1 MAHLAAR
8 GTCAALTRFW
18 RAPRAAAPLVLT
30 ALLASLLPS
39 AASAQDLPTLSMAV
53 VAKSGVADSTSFI
66 SVDEDV
72 GTVQF
77 TVTLSAASTG
87 TVTVEYATED
97 IPDDDQVFTGI
108 SDALPATAGEDYTA
122 VSGTLTFAPGETSK
136 TVSVRIIDE
145 TLFERARELFR
156 AVLSNPSGAT
166 IAAGE
171 GQLLFGIVNGDPL
184 PPVSVMAAGLASTGS
199 PGAAA
204 STPEGKL
211 SVAEGDSGETDI
223 TFTFTQSH
231 VVSWRDT
238 EVGSFRIP
246 VGITGTATADTDFEF
261 TEVAA
266 SDLTIT
272 LRATRV
278 EYTLEIKGDTDVEGD
293 EVFYIALQRPDGIVT
308 NSGEENFLIEVTIVD
323 DDGVPSAPSAPRL
336 TASASGQLTVN
347 WAAPADDGGRP
358 VTDYDVR
365 YRVKPT
371 SGDPAW
377 TELADT
383 SDSTALMANLTGLT
397 NGAAYQVQVR
407 AQNENGNGAWS
418 AATEATPV
426 ASGPSPTAEY
436 NADTR
441 RLTVRNAQVTSAVAT
456 FAQANSG
463 HQLIFIGATDIY
475 ASQVMNVRATLTVG
489 GTRLA
494 YSGTCLRGD
503 CRFNTAGRWSAS
515 TTGAATLEVDLPSGF
530 MPPAQLSAV
539 YLAVDDVNDR
549 THSIA
554 TNVRLDT
561 VRSAPAMPSNLTLAL
576 RPKMATLRWS
586 DPGDS
591 SITGYQYRVGTS
603 GVWTELPGSG
613 ATTTSFDVFDGLTGG
628 SPQTIQLRAVNP
640 SGGSAPASVVSAAPA
655 APTGVTAAPL
665 NASARLRWSDPADPS
680 IIKYQFRV
688 GANGAWTDIA
698 GSSAASVTGD
708 ASGLTN
714 GSAQTL
720 FLRAV
725 NFVGPSAASSSVSVT
740 PTVNP
745 APTVANAIPD
755 QVALVGA
762 PFSYVFP
769 ANTFNDADGDSLTY
783 TASKSDDAALPSWLV
798 FTAGTR
804 SFAGTPQSTDTGR
817 LSLKVTASDGTNS
830 VSDTFDIVVSAPLLD
845 GLALALRDGTAVA
858 LTPAFSGATK
868 TYTATVP
875 DGTALA
881 ELTPTASSTPSGIT
895 VAVDGVLVASGTA
908 RAVTL
913 FGASTEVRVV
923 ARKPAPNPQADEYL
937 VTITQ
942 TNPPG
947 GEPEPLETQLSALQ
961 LKSGDRVFTQ
971 SSVTGTDPTVIAYRV
986 PVDVDSVRVT
996 PTVATAGATVTVN
1009 GKAVASGAPSALIPL
1024 NVGVNAIVIVVTS
1037 PDGMD
1042 SRTYRANVQRAAM
1055 LGLSALTLATG
1066 TLDGTTFTPV
1076 STGILNPSFSP
1087 ETLEYQ
1093 VVVDRALDSLRVTPT
1108 VAAAGATVTV
1118 NGTAVTSG
1126 SASGV
1131 INLATGR
1138 TRVSIEV
1145 TAAGGA
1151 TATYSIEV
1159 YRPSD
1164 AAVVNEI
1171 KLRAVAPGEPPL
1183 KIDLDPRNFDGLIY
1197 TYRAQNAIPPG
1208 RTLEV
1213 KASARYANAGSYPV
1227 INGRAAT
1234 QGQWT
1239 PVPLDF
1245 GENTVS
1251 VSAVR
1256 FGNFFSVG
1264 QYDVTVVKTHP
1275 AALSGLTLSAGTLR
1289 PAFDPAITE
1298 YQVTLPR
1305 GVSAFTV
1312 TPQSDDSALRA
1323 GVGETPTVAAAPVGA
1338 PGAPVS
1344 LTVGETR
1351 RVYVYVRDEDQ
1362 TGARRFITPRTYQLR
1377 VTRSETQGASDA
1389 SLSALAL
1396 DEVARAADN
1405 SLTSLNDLTL
1415 TPAFATETTNYAL
1428 SVPPDF
1434 TLLRVRPT
1442 TTDDGATVRMSV
1454 NGSTLDLRSPTALSA
1469 GANEIVVRVTA
1480 ADGATDR
1487 SYRIV
1492 ATRRSSATLDAL
1504 NLRWAS
1510 PGANEGPLDLSL
1522 SDFTA
1527 FNPTP
1532 AFAAGTA
1539 SYTAS
1544 VPHAATLLRLN
1555 PSPTDPAASV
1565 TVNGEALN
1573 IYGTSYLSLVPGGNR
1588 IALSVLGADGV
1599 SRMDYSLLVARAQP
1613 PSGRLSLSFANQPRI
1628 LIQAGA
1634 VMESVT
1640 LPAATGGKAPYK
1652 YALVPRAPIWLSLDE
1667 DTHVLSVKSGQNV
1680 PAGTGSDRVSVQ
1692 VTDADDATAT
1702 ASFNL
1707 VRAAL
1712 AFGVVPPLDRV
1723 FTVNQEITNLVLP
1736 AATGGTGAVTYTLT
1750 PELPAGL
1757 AFTAATRTLS
1767 GTPTATAATTVYT
1780 YLATDSNTPTA
1791 STAQLKFSLTV
1802 EANRMPSFGAASVR
1816 DQVLV
1821 KDELAP
1827 SLRLPAASS
1836 GNAPFTYAL
1845 SPALPAGLAFNAAT
1859 RTLGGTPTAAAAAAD
1874 YTLTVTDADGQ
1885 TATLTFMLEVLEEAD
1900 SAPLLPVDSVL
1911 PDVVWTKDAQIETIT
1926 LPAATGGDGA
1936 LTYALTPNL
1945 PAGLTFNAAMRTIS
1959 GTPTAVA
1966 PRRTY
1971 TYQVSDADSNTA
1983 DSDGDRRRFALSVSG
1998 GPLVYPATPSK
2009 LQVGTAMRGLLP
2021 VLTGLSG
2028 TPTYTL
2034 TGALPAG
2041 LSLDAATGIIGGTPS
2056 AVKASVST
2064 VTVTVAAGGQSAS
2077 EQLTF
2082 PAVTAKP
2089 TAVSGVTVTPMSDT
2103 ELFVEWTAATVAPD
2117 GYWVR
2122 WRENQPGQR
2131 FVSRVETTKT
2141 SYTIEGLRSGT
2152 AYLVRVDT
2160 LKIDRRRAAGTAQT
2174 ATGTTN
2180 KASEGSAPYLQY
2192 SNLPDKLVVGEP
2204 ISPLAPEVANFADGA
2219 VITYSFSVEPG
2230 NNLPSGLSLDAETGV
2245 ISGTPDTADSEKN
2258 QVMFTAT
2265 AGEQTAS
2272 FGIFFP
2278 AVERGFKYP
2287 VPGPLFVDVGI
2298 TPLEPTVS
2306 GFTGELT
2313 FRAITNPLSGILL
2326 NTETGVIFGAPNAV
2340 TSGPVE
2346 MTVEV
2351 LGTSQ
2356 RAAHTLRF
2364 PRVQPTPNL
2373 RYAGLPAPLQVGA
2386 PVSLAPTVASSFG
2399 TVTSYA
2405 LTGAL
2410 PAGLS
2415 FNTSTGVIS
2424 GAPTTP
2430 AQSANEQGVS
2440 VTVTATA
2447 GSGDS
2452 EKTATASVEFQPV
2465 RYAPPTIAAIADI
2478 ASLVVGAS
2486 QRAPVTLS
2494 GVPAGA
2500 SVAIG
2505 AVLDPAGRAV
2515 GTVGTD
2521 SITLYGLRAGTLTV
2535 TVTATVGEG
2544 VAASPEGRTTFSLTV
2559 TDAAL
2564 TAEAGNPPSSTAVG
2578 TAVTLAGSASGGVP
2592 GVMNRMASYGYAWT
2606 VVSEPTSSSVSITN
2620 ADKASA
2626 SFTPTHDGTYQLRL
2640 TVTDSATPTAN
2651 TATDTVD
2658 VVVPTSPSANSAPTV
2673 ANAIPD
2679 QAATVDTAFSYVF
2692 PTNTFSDADNDSLTY
2707 TAMQTDG
2714 TTDSALPSWLAFTAA
2729 ERKLAGTPTS
2739 TDTGTLSVK
2748 VTASDGTASVSDTFD
2763 IVVSATEAEGNKLT
2777 TPTVTLIVGDT
2788 WLRAIWPANIGT
2800 VASSELQWK
2809 AASAM
2814 GWSGMGVTT
2823 VTSAKRTGTNIIGL
2837 TTGTEY
2843 EVRVR
2848 DKAVANSPDFADSDW
2863 SSPVSATPKG
2873 IPAPT
2878 GLVVEDEE
2886 DTALTLRWT
2895 PPADTRFTGYE
2906 INQDD
2911 SGWEQLDASMDS
2923 TDVRIT
2929 GLTNE
2934 QSYSFQ
2940 LRAVRAVDRR
2950 NLQDEVVEILGAAK
2964 ILGAAT
2970 PAVSG
2975 MPGTRPR
2982 APEMLTAEAGNGQV
2996 KLTWEAPSFGGTP
3009 TGYEISSDGG
3019 KTWKETKS
3027 TALSYTVM
3035 DLTNG
3040 QAYVFLVRAVNAIGT
3055 GPPSGSASAT
3065 PRAVPA
3071 APTALA
3077 AAAGNAEVKLTW
3089 TAHPEGV
3096 TLLRFEYTTDS
3107 GTTWTAIEGNPV
3119 SKVSHVVTGLTNDQE
3134 YTFRLRV
3141 VNSVGNS
3148 AASTAVKATP
3158 TATGDVRFP
3167 APVTGLTV
3175 TATAQRELT
3184 ASWMVASHAPGGYEL
3199 RWRKVSDFRGADSDK
3214 KALAATATSHKITGL
3229 DPGTDYIVAI
3239 VTLDSSSAEVSDT
3252 VVDTRVATLNA
3263 PTLTYPALPT
3273 VLRAGVAFETLTP
3286 TPAGFESGSTYTYAV
3301 TTGDLPP
3308 GLELDGT
3315 TGAISGK
3322 PNTPKGTRTPVTVT
3336 VTGTTGTGMSQQT
3349 ETATATLD
3357 FPRIFRFKLPAPTVT
3372 LARGDAQLTAN
3383 WEAVADADAY
3393 ALQWKAS
3400 TTSDWSGTGVTTVDP
3415 ATPGTVITGL
3425 TNGDT
3430 YDVRVRSKAAS
3441 ASTTHIDG
3449 DWSSAVQGTPIAD
3462 SRPTISGFALVKS
3475 NNDFTPYA
3483 GGPYDEDDR
3492 IFVSVNFSKN
3502 VTFPAEFPPTLTL
3515 IIGDQERQVK
3525 FLATNGERMI
3535 FRYTVAA
3542 ADSGPVK
3549 IKANSLDENGGTIFR
3564 EGGNAD
3570 TAADQALLTF
3580 AEVDTGQRVGP
3591 ITGVLNLKAEAT
3603 AGESLMVSWTAALD
3617 APGGYLVR
3625 WREWKQGSSLNAGET
3640 VSAASYTI
3648 TGLTNGQEYLVR
3660 VDKLDAD
3667 GNAIDDAF
3675 ATTRG
3680 TPAASPTGV
3689 TNLSVEATARGE
3701 LTVSWTAASV
3711 APNGY
3716 RLRWRKTDDDNLNTG
3731 EKLAAGTTSHKITGL
3746 DDETAYRVRIDTLNA
3761 DDSLASGT
3769 AVSKDGTTLSGV
3781 ATPPRDLTLAAG
3793 AAAGSIDVSWT
3804 AALVGSNG
3812 YLVRWRAG
3820 GATELNAGEVVAS
3833 GAATA
3838 YTITGL
3844 TAGTGYIVRVDTRD
3858 ANGNLVAGASASG
3871 SFAVSAADTAPKF
3884 ADGATIADQS
3894 WTVGTEITA
3903 FTLPAATGGNGAI
3916 SYALTPALPA
3926 GVSLNSSTR
3935 EVSGTPTAAAAAATY
3950 TWRASDSDTNT
3961 ANSDTAALTFSVT
3974 VNKAKLAK
3982 PTGLGLKTDS
3992 KTKTGFTI
4000 TWSTVSNAAGY
4011 TAQAVAGSTTVNGV
4025 VSGTNTEAVFTGL
4038 TVNTAYKVTVT
4049 ATGDANYANSDASD
4063 EFDASTAAN
4072 RAPTVAN
4079 AIPDQAATVNAAF
4092 SHVFPTNTFNDADSD
4107 SLTYTAMQTDGTTDS
4122 ALPSWLV
4129 FTAAERKLAGTP
4141 KTADIGTLKVKV
4153 TASDGTA
4160 SVSDTFDIV
4169 VSAAPVSDTAPAFAQ
4184 GATIADQSW
4193 TVGTEITAFTL
4204 PAATGGNGAISY
4216 ALTPALP
4223 AGVSLNSSTREVSG
4237 TPTAAAA
4244 AATYTWRAS
4253 DSDTNTANSDTA
4265 ALTFS
4270 VTVNKAKLAK
4280 PTGLGLKTDSKTKTG
4295 FTITWSTVS
4304 NAAGYTAQ
4312 AVAGSTTVNG
4322 VVSGTNTE
4330 AVFTGL
4336 TVNTA
4341 YKVTVTATGDANYAN
4356 SDASDEFDASTAA
4369 NRAPTVANAIPDQA
4383 ATVNAAFS
4391 HVFPTN
4397 TFNDADSDSL
4407 TYTAMQTDGT
4417 TDSALPSWLV
4427 FTAAERKLAG
4437 TPKTADIGTL
4447 KVKVTASDGTASV
4460 SDTFDIVVSA
4470 APVSDTAPAFAQGA
4484 TIADQSWTV
4493 GTEITAFTL
4502 PAATG
4507 GNGAISYALTPALPA
4522 GVSLNSS
4529 TREVSGTPTAAAA
4542 AATYTWRASDS
4553 DTNTANS
4560 DTAALTFSV
4569 TVNKAKLAKPTGLGL
4584 KTDSKTKTGFTI
4596 TWSTVS
4602 NAAGYTAQAVAGSTT
4617 VNGVVSGT
4625 NTEAVFTGLTVNT
4638 AYKVTV
4644 TATGDANYANSDASD
4659 EFDASTAAN
4668 RAPTVANAIP
4678 DQAATVNAAFSHVFP
4693 TNTFNDADS
4702 DSLTYTAM
4710 QTDGTTDSALP
4721 SWLVFTAAERKLAGT
4736 PKTADIGTL
4745 KVKVTAS
4752 DGTASVSDT
4761 FDIVVS
4767 AAPVSDTA
4775 PAFAQGATIADQ
4787 SWTVGTEITAF
4798 TLPAATG
4805 GNGAISYAL
4814 TPALPA
4820 GVSLNSSTREV
4831 SGTPTAAAA
4840 QATYTW
4846 RASDS
4851 DTNTANSD
4859 TAALTFSVTVGEGT
4873 PAEAPTGVTDLSVEA
4888 TAKGELTVSWT
4899 AASVAPNGY
4908 RLRWRKT
4915 DGTFNTGEKLAAG
4928 TTSHKITGLDDETTY
4943 RVRIDT
4949 LNADDSLAS
4958 GTAVSK
4964 DGTTLSGVA
4973 TPPRDLTLAAG
4984 TAAGSIDVSWTAALV
4999 GSNGYLVRWR
5009 AGGATE
5015 LNAGEVVAS
5024 GAATA
5029 YTITGLTAGT
5039 GYIVRVDTRDANGN
5053 VVAGAFASATL
5064 ALAANQAPAITD
5076 ITNKTATFG
5085 ANLLVDV
5092 SATDADTGDTLQYKA
5107 SSSDTTIATASPT
5120 SLADLES
5127 DSQVTVTPVGA
5138 GTATITV
5145 TVSDGTDEA
5154 TDTFAVAVSRAALGK
5169 PDVTVNEADG
5179 RLWATWWDVP
5189 NAAGYELEYK
5199 ESDETTWKGND
5210 DDSSPANILSLTN
5223 GQEYDVRVRAKA
5235 ASASTTHLDSEWSDV
5250 KKGTPAAPDTA
5261 PGFGSETVAA
5271 QSWTV
5276 GTEITA
5282 FTLPAATGG
5291 NGAIS
5296 YVLTPALPAGVS
5308 LNTSTRE
5315 VSGTPTAAAAEA
5327 TYTWRASDGDSNTA
5341 DSDTAA
5347 LTFSV
5352 TVGAATPTKVTN
5364 LQVTALDESLMVSW
5378 TAASVAPNGYSV
5390 RWRERAPGKALSPVN
5405 DVAGTSFTID
5415 DLTNGQEYVVRVETR
5430 NAADDGVQAGTAVTG
5445 TGTPAVSDTAPKFA
5459 DGATIADQT
5468 FTVDAQ
5474 ITAFTL
5480 PAATG
5485 GNGAISHA
5493 LTPALPAGVSL
5504 NTSTRE
5510 VSGTPT
5516 AAAAAATYTWRASDS
5531 DTNTANSDTAALTFS
5546 VTVNKAKLAKPTGL
5560 GLKTDSKTKTGFT
5573 VTWTAVSNAAG
5584 YTAQAVAGSTTV
5596 NGVVSGTNTEAVFTG
5611 LTVNTAYKV
5620 TVTATGDANYA
5631 NSDASDEFDASTAA
5645 NRAPTV
5651 ANAIPNQAATVNAAF
5666 SYVFPTNTFNDADS
5680 DSLTYTA
5687 MQTDG
5692 TTDSALPSWLV
5703 FTAAERKLAGTP
5715 KTADIGTLKVKVTA
5729 SDGTASVSDTFDIVV
5744 SAADTAPA
5752 FAQGASI
5759 PDRTLTVGAQIT
5771 AFTLPAATGGNGAIS
5786 YELSPALPAGVSL
5799 NSSTREVS
5807 GTPTAA
5813 AAQATYTWRA
5823 SDSDTNTADSD
5834 TAALTF
5840 SVTVGATPTRVTNL
5854 RVTPLDGALMVSWT
5868 AATVAPNGYSVL
5880 WRERGSGHDLSL
5892 ADDVTG
5898 ASFTIDGLT
5907 NGQEYVVRVVTRN
5920 GADSGGR
5927 DGPAVVG
5934 SGTPSVRDTAP
5945 AFAQG
5950 ASIPAQSWTVGTEIT
5965 AFILPAATGGNGAV
5979 SYELTPAL
5987 PAGVSLNRGTR
5998 EVSGTPTAAAA
6009 ATYTWRA
6016 SDSDS
6021 NTANSDSAALTFRV
6035 TADRPTPTGATN
6047 LRVTAGNG
6055 ALGVSWTAASRAPNG
6070 YSVRWRERRPDSRLT
6085 AINRVAG
6092 ASFTI
6097 PNLTNGVAYI
6107 VRVDTRNEADSGI
6120 QADTL
6125 LSGTGTPDASGNL
6138 APTVAAIGDR
6148 SLTFGTDLDVD
6159 VDASDVDGD
6168 DLTYKASSSD
6178 TAVATVSPTAPVGHG
6193 GGSRVRVTPVG
6204 AGTAT
6209 VTVTVSDGANEASAS
6224 FEVSV
6229 LRRELDAPS
6238 VRLEPIYE
6246 RMRAIWAAVEGASSY
6261 DVEVRESGSDDYWTT
6276 GTFTDPGVEILLL
6289 SNGVEYEVRVRAKAA
6304 AGSRTHV
6311 DGDWSEIARAAP
6323 LAGPTRAADLEVA
6336 PGNGSL
6342 AVSWRAAVYAPRG
6355 YSVRWRKA
6363 GAGGS
6368 LSPVKRVDGTS
6379 FTIPN
6384 LANGATYVV
6393 RLDTLGA
6400 RGLDLQPDTDLTA
6413 QGKPS
6418 AVAARAAAEAPLATL
6433 SVGDAEGGEGDV
6445 LEFGVALSEA
6455 SAREVRVRWRTEPGT
6470 ARAGEDYESGG
6481 GELVFA
6487 PGETARAVRVRTLD
6501 DAHDDPGET
6510 FRVVLS
6516 GARGAALGPG
6526 REAIGTIRN
6535 ADPMPAGWLARFG
6548 RAAAEQAL
6556 DGIARR
6562 IAEPRTAGRQGTLG
6576 GAPIGGAAPDGESG
6590 GLPGGPSAL
6599 GGGLGGL
6606 NGGLNGGMVGG
6617 QGAGFGSGAGVG
6629 MGGYGY
6635 GNGTGGMAGG
6645 YGNGMG
6651 GMGGNYGMGG
6661 GMGGAPPHVHGGR
6674 GMAFGDLLAASSF
6687 ALVGKADRAGR
6698 SAALWGRGARSS
6710 FHGMDGAASVDGTL
6724 STATLGA
6731 DYGGGRWLAGLALSR
6746 TVGEGGYRLPGA
6758 GSGRIRATLGTAI
6771 PYASLNASDRLSL
6784 WAAAG
6789 GGSGALTLTPDGA
6802 APTETGIDWRMAALG
6817 LRGDLLSGASGPA
6830 LAFVSDALWSRT
6842 ASERAEAS
6850 GAATSLAASSSAT
6863 SRLRLGLEGSWA
6875 LPLGLT
6881 PKLEA
6886 GVRRDAGD
6894 AGSGFGL
6901 EIGGGLAWSAPG
6913 LGLNLD
6919 LSGRTLIASGAGGD
6933 SGFSAALGYD
6943 PSPASLLGLSLTLRQ
6958 DLGGSSSGG
6967 LAALFAPDLPTSSF
6981 GGGQARWTT
6990 EAAYGLPA
6998 FGGRFTLIPVLGYG
7012 AFGAGHDYSLGWR
7025 LEPSPDAE
7033 GAPNLSLG
7041 LRATRREPEGAP
7053 PDHGVEVEV
7062 RARW

>member
-1 MAHLAAR
+1 M
-8 GTCAALTRFW
+8 G
-18 RAPRAAAPLVLT
+18 
-30 ALLASLLPS
+30 
-39 AASAQDLPTLSMAV
+39 
-53 VAKSGVADSTSFI
+53 
-66 SVDEDV
+66 
-72 GTVQF
+72 
-77 TVTLSAASTG
+77 
-87 TVTVEYATED
+87 
-97 IPDDDQVFTGI
+97 
-108 SDALPATAGEDYTA
+108 
-122 VSGTLTFAPGETSK
+122 
-136 TVSVRIIDE
+136 
-145 TLFERARELFR
+145 
-156 AVLSNPSGAT
+156 GA
-166 IAAGE
+166 
-171 GQLLFGIVNGDPL
+171 
-184 PPVSVMAAGLASTGS
+184 
-199 PGAAA
+199 
-204 STPEGKL
+204 
-211 SVAEGDSGETDI
+211 
-223 TFTFTQSH
+223 
-231 VVSWRDT
+231 
-238 EVGSFRIP
+238 
-246 VGITGTATADTDFEF
+246 
-261 TEVAA
+261 
-266 SDLTIT
+266 
-272 LRATRV
+272 
-278 EYTLEIKGDTDVEGD
+278 
-293 EVFYIALQRPDGIVT
+293 
-308 NSGEENFLIEVTIVD
+308 
-323 DDGVPSAPSAPRL
+323 
-336 TASASGQLTVN
+336 
-347 WAAPADDGGRP
+347 GGRRRP
-358 VTDYDVR
+358 AVTDYDVR

-489 GTRLA
+489 GTRFA
-494 YSGTCLRGD
+494 YSGTCLRVD
-503 CRFNTAGRWSAS
+503 CRFSTAEKWSAS
-515 TTGAATLEVDLPSGF
+515 TTGAATLEVDLPGGF
-530 MPPAQLSAV
+530 MPPAQLSAL
-539 YLAVDDVNDR
+539 YLAVGDVNDR

-561 VRSAPAMPSNLTLAL
+561 VRPVPAMPSNLTLAL

-591 SITGYQYRVGTS
+591 TITGYQYRVGTS

-640 SGGSAPASVVSAAPA
+640 SGGSAPASVTSAVPG
-655 APTGVTAAPL
+655 APTGFTAAPL

-688 GANGAWTDIA
+688 GASGAWTDIA

-714 GSAQTL
+714 DSAQTL

-725 NFVGPSAASSSVSVT
+725 NFAGPSAASSSVSVT

-769 ANTFNDADGDSLTY
+769 ANTFNDAYDESLTY
-783 TASKSDDAALPSWLV
+783 TASESDGTALPGWLT

-804 SFAGTPQSTDTGR
+804 AFSGTPQSTDTGT
-817 LSLKVTASDGTNS
+817 LSVKVTASDGANS

-971 SSVTGTDPTVIAYRV
+971 SSVTGTDPTVIAYQV
-986 PVDVDSVRVT
+986 PGDVDSVRVT

-1042 SRTYRANVQRAAM
+1042 SRTYRVDVQRAAM
-1055 LGLSALTLATG
+1055 PGLSALTLTTG

-1492 ATRRSSATLDAL
+1492 ATRRSAATLDAL

-1640 LPAATGGKAPYK
+1640 LPAATGGTAPYK

-1723 FTVNQEITNLVLP
+1723 FTVNREITNLVLP
-1736 AATGGTGAVTYTLT
+1736 AATGGAGAVTYTLT

-1791 STAQLKFSLTV
+1791 NTAQLKFSLTV

-1836 GNAPFTYAL
+1836 GNAPLTYAL

-2056 AVKASVST
+2056 AVKASAST

-2122 WRENQPGQR
+2122 WRENQPGKR

-2141 SYTIEGLRSGT
+2141 SYTIEGLSSGT

-2192 SNLPDKLVVGEP
+2192 SNLPEKLVVGEP

-2230 NNLPSGLSLDAETGV
+2230 NNLPSGLSLDADTGV
-2245 ISGTPDTADSEKN
+2245 ISGTPDTPTSSAN

-2272 FGIFFP
+2272 KGILFP
-2278 AVERGFKYP
+2278 AVERGLKYP

-2340 TSGPVE
+2340 TSDPVE
-2346 MTVEV
+2346 MIVEV

-2356 RAAHTLRF
+2356 RAVHTLRF

-2440 VTVTATA
+2440 VTVTATT

-2452 EKTATASVEFQPV
+2452 EKTATATVEFQPV

-2626 SFTPTHDGTYQLRL
+2626 SFTPTHNGTYQLRL

-2809 AASAM
+2809 AASVTSWTAAT
-2814 GWSGMGVTT
+2814 GVTT
-2823 VTSAKRTGTNIIGL
+2823 LTGTSVKRTGTNIIGL

-2848 DKAVANSPDFADSDW
+2848 DKAVANSPDFVDSDW
-2863 SSPVSATPKG
+2863 SSPASATPKG

-2895 PPADTRFTGYE
+2895 PPADNRFTGYE

-2934 QSYSFQ
+2934 QSYSFR

-3009 TGYEISSDGG
+3009 TGYEVSSDGG

-3027 TALSYTVM
+3027 TALSYTVKE
-3035 DLTNG
+3035 LTNG

-3071 APTALA
+3071 APTGLA

-3119 SKVSHVVTGLTNDQE
+3119 TKVSHVVTGLTNGQA
-3134 YTFRLRV
+3134 YSFQLRA

-3148 AASTAVKATP
+3148 AAATEVSATP
-3158 TATGDVRFP
+3158 AASEGKFP

-3252 VVDTRVATLNA
+3252 VVDTRVATLDA

-3322 PNTPKGTRTPVTVT
+3322 PNTPKDTRTPVTVT

-3515 IIGDQERQVK
+3515 IIGDQERQVN

-3689 TNLSVEATARGE
+3689 TDLSLEATARGE

-3761 DDSLASGT
+3761 DDSLASDT

-3781 ATPPRDLTLAAG
+3781 ATAPRDLTLAAG

-3871 SFAVSAADTAPKF
+3871 SFAVPATHPTVSSIALAAGRFSLNPYAGGHYDTGETIWLAVTFSKDISFRDESLTATDPGLSLMIGDQAREASFDFVSGLDQLRFRYVVVKGDEGQIRVGANALRDNGNTIYLRGGNSGNAADHADLSHAQMDLGHRVGGPTHARNLKAASAGDGRLRVTWTEATYAPSGYRLFYTDLGTNVQKRWNDAQSGTVITGLKNGQGYRIRVDTLNDDGTKLDKTAVYTTGTPGIPTKVTDLTVESGDGQLTVTWTAATSAPRGYRLFYRENRPGSPQPRWTPPESGAVITGLKNDQEYVIRVDTLNYDGKAANSTAVYATGTPREVDVAPSFGSETIDDQAWTAGTAVSLTLPAATDGNGAISYALTPALPNGVTVDTSTRVVSGAPTEVASAATYTWRASDGDSNTADSDTVALTFSVTVGKGTLAAPANLAVKANSKTKAGFTVLWNAVANAAGYTATATPSGGTAVTGTVTGTEAAFTGLAVSTEYEVSVVAKGNANYNDSQATTLSVTTAANSAPTVANAIPNQAATAGTAFSYIFPTNTFSDVDSDSLTYTAMQTDGTTDSALPSWLVFTAADRKLAGTPKTADIGTLKVKVTASDGTASVSDTFDIVVSAADTAPKF

-3916 SYALTPALPA
+3916 SHALTPALPA

-3935 EVSGTPTAAAAAATY
+3935 ELSGTPTAAAAAATY

-4000 TWSTVSNAAGY
+4000 TWSAVSNAAGY

-4092 SHVFPTNTFNDADSD
+4092 SYVFPTNTFNDADSD

-4184 GATIADQSW
+4184 GATI
-4193 TVGTEITAFTL
+4193 
-4204 PAATGGNGAISY
+4204 P
-4216 ALTPALP
+4216 
-4223 AGVSLNSSTREVSG
+4223 
-4237 TPTAAAA
+4237 
-4244 AATYTWRAS
+4244 
-4253 DSDTNTANSDTA
+4253 
-4265 ALTFS
+4265 
-4270 VTVNKAKLAK
+4270 
-4280 PTGLGLKTDSKTKTG
+4280 
-4295 FTITWSTVS
+4295 
-4304 NAAGYTAQ
+4304 
-4312 AVAGSTTVNG
+4312 
-4322 VVSGTNTE
+4322 
-4330 AVFTGL
+4330 
-4336 TVNTA
+4336 
-4341 YKVTVTATGDANYAN
+4341 
-4356 SDASDEFDASTAA
+4356 
-4369 NRAPTVANAIPDQA
+4369 
-4383 ATVNAAFS
+4383 
-4391 HVFPTN
+4391 
-4397 TFNDADSDSL
+4397 
-4407 TYTAMQTDGT
+4407 
-4417 TDSALPSWLV
+4417 
-4427 FTAAERKLAG
+4427 
-4437 TPKTADIGTL
+4437 
-4447 KVKVTASDGTASV
+4447 
-4460 SDTFDIVVSA
+4460 
-4470 APVSDTAPAFAQGA
+4470 
-4484 TIADQSWTV
+4484 
-4493 GTEITAFTL
+4493 
-4502 PAATG
+4502 
-4507 GNGAISYALTPALPA
+4507 
-4522 GVSLNSS
+4522 
-4529 TREVSGTPTAAAA
+4529 
-4542 AATYTWRASDS
+4542 
-4553 DTNTANS
+4553 
-4560 DTAALTFSV
+4560 
-4569 TVNKAKLAKPTGLGL
+4569 
-4584 KTDSKTKTGFTI
+4584 
-4596 TWSTVS
+4596 
-4602 NAAGYTAQAVAGSTT
+4602 
-4617 VNGVVSGT
+4617 
-4625 NTEAVFTGLTVNT
+4625 
-4638 AYKVTV
+4638 
-4644 TATGDANYANSDASD
+4644 
-4659 EFDASTAAN
+4659 
-4668 RAPTVANAIP
+4668 
-4678 DQAATVNAAFSHVFP
+4678 
-4693 TNTFNDADS
+4693 
-4702 DSLTYTAM
+4702 
-4710 QTDGTTDSALP
+4710 
-4721 SWLVFTAAERKLAGT
+4721 
-4736 PKTADIGTL
+4736 
-4745 KVKVTAS
+4745 
-4752 DGTASVSDT
+4752 
-4761 FDIVVS
+4761 
-4767 AAPVSDTA
+4767 
-4775 PAFAQGATIADQ
+4775 DQ

-4984 TAAGSIDVSWTAALV
+4984 AAAGSIDVSWTAALV

-5271 QSWTV
+5271 QTWTV

-5296 YVLTPALPAGVS
+5296 YALTPALPAGVS

-5405 DVAGTSFTID
+5405 DVAGASFTID

-5459 DGATIADQT
+5459 DGATIAAQT

-5485 GNGAISHA
+5485 GNGAISYA

-5504 NTSTRE
+5504 NSSTRE

-5573 VTWTAVSNAAG
+5573 ITWSAVSNAAG

-5651 ANAIPNQAATVNAAF
+5651 ANAIPDQAATVNAAF
-5666 SYVFPTNTFNDADS
+5666 SHVFPTNTFNDADS

-5715 KTADIGTLKVKVTA
+5715 KTANIGTLKVKVTA

-5752 FAQGASI
+5752 FAQGATSI
-5759 PDRTLTVGAQIT
+5759 PDRTFTVGAQIT

-5786 YELSPALPAGVSL
+5786 YELTPALPAGVSL

-5807 GTPTAA
+5807 GTPTAEA
-5813 AAQATYTWRA
+5813 AAATYTWWA

-5880 WRERGSGHDLSL
+5880 WRERGSGHDLLL

-6967 LAALFAPDLPTSSF
+6967 LAALFAPDLPTSGF

>member
-1 MAHLAAR
+1 MYEPSNSSGTSRLAALSAVRGACGAHSHPPPPPPRQLRTPGSGRTDACGAQERAGHSATSGRTATVGSMAHLAAR
-8 GTCAALTRFW
+8 GTRAALTRLW

-53 VAKSGVADSTSFI
+53 VAKSGVADSTGFI

-72 GTVQF
+72 GTVEF

-97 IPDDDQVFTGI
+97 IPAGDQVLTDI
-108 SDALPATAGEDYTA
+108 SGASPATAGEDYTA

-145 TLFERARELFR
+145 TLFEQAQELFR

-223 TFTFTQSH
+223 TFTFTQSD
-231 VVSWRDT
+231 VVGWRDSQ
-238 EVGSFRIP
+238 VGSFRIP

-266 SDLTIT
+266 SDLTIMP
-272 LRATRV
+272 RATRV

-293 EVFYIALQRPDGIVT
+293 EVFYVALQRPDGIVT
-308 NSGEENFLIEVTIVD
+308 NSGEENFLIEITIVD

-347 WAAPADDGGRP
+347 WAAPADDGGRL

-539 YLAVDDVNDR
+539 YLAVGDVNDR

-576 RPKMATLRWS
+576 RPRMATLRWS

-640 SGGSAPASVVSAAPA
+640 SGGSAPASVTSAAPA

-783 TASKSDDAALPSWLV
+783 TASKSDNTALPSWLV
-798 FTAGTR
+798 FTGTTR

-858 LTPAFSGATK
+858 LTPAFSGAVK

-913 FGASTEVRVV
+913 FGSSTEVRVV

-971 SSVTGTDPTVIAYRV
+971 SSVTGTDPTVIAYQV

-1042 SRTYRANVQRAAM
+1042 SRTYRVDVQRAAM
-1055 LGLSALTLATG
+1055 PGLSALTLTTG

-1108 VAAAGATVTV
+1108 VATAGATVTV

-1164 AAVVNEI
+1164 SAAVVDGI

-1183 KIDLDPRNFDGLIY
+1183 KIHLDPGFHGSIY

-1213 KASARYANAGSYPV
+1213 RASARYPGDGSYPV

-1234 QGQWT
+1234 HLQWT
-1239 PVPLDF
+1239 PVPLDV

-1492 ATRRSSATLDAL
+1492 ATRRSAATLDAL

-1640 LPAATGGKAPYK
+1640 LPAATGGTAPYK

-1723 FTVNQEITNLVLP
+1723 FTVNREITNLVLP
-1736 AATGGTGAVTYTLT
+1736 AATGGAGAVTYTLT

-1791 STAQLKFSLTV
+1791 NTAQLKFSLTV

-1836 GNAPFTYAL
+1836 GNAPLTYAL

-2056 AVKASVST
+2056 AVKASAST

-2122 WRENQPGQR
+2122 WRENQPGKR

-2141 SYTIEGLRSGT
+2141 SYTIEGLSSGT

-2192 SNLPDKLVVGEP
+2192 SNLPEKLVVGEP

-2230 NNLPSGLSLDAETGV
+2230 NNLPSGLSLDADTGV
-2245 ISGTPDTADSEKN
+2245 ISGTPDTPTSSAN

-2272 FGIFFP
+2272 KGILFP
-2278 AVERGFKYP
+2278 AVERGLKYP

-2340 TSGPVE
+2340 TSDPVE
-2346 MTVEV
+2346 MIVEV

-2356 RAAHTLRF
+2356 RAVHTLRF

-2440 VTVTATA
+2440 VTVTATT

-2452 EKTATASVEFQPV
+2452 EKTATATVEFQPV

-2626 SFTPTHDGTYQLRL
+2626 SFTPTHNGTYQLRL

-2658 VVVPTSPSANSAPTV
+2658 VVVPTSPSANSAPAV

-2809 AASAM
+2809 ASTVM
-2814 GWSGMGVTT
+2814 GWSGTGVTT

-2837 TTGTEY
+2837 TTGTAY

-2848 DKAVANSPDFADSDW
+2848 DKAATDSPDFADSAW
-2863 SSPVSATPKG
+2863 SSPVRATPKG

-2906 INQDD
+2906 IKRDD
-2911 SGWEQLDASMDS
+2911 DDWKPLDASVDS

-2934 QSYSFQ
+2934 QSYSFR

-3019 KTWKETKS
+3019 KTW
-3027 TALSYTVM
+3027 TATGSDDLSHTVT

-3071 APTALA
+3071 APTGLA

-3096 TLLRFEYTTDS
+3096 TLLRFEYTSDS
-3107 GTTWTAIEGNPV
+3107 GTTWTAIEGNPT
-3119 SKVSHVVTGLTNDQE
+3119 SKASHVVTGLTNGQA
-3134 YTFRLRV
+3134 YSFQLRA

-3148 AASTAVKATP
+3148 AASTAVSATP
-3158 TATGDVRFP
+3158 AASEGKFP

-3184 ASWMVASHAPGGYEL
+3184 ATWMVASHAPGGYEL

-3252 VVDTRVATLNA
+3252 VVDTRVATLDA

-3322 PNTPKGTRTPVTVT
+3322 PNTPKDTRTPVTVT

-3515 IIGDQERQVK
+3515 IIGDQERQVN

-3761 DDSLASGT
+3761 DDSLASDT

-3781 ATPPRDLTLAAG
+3781 ATAPRDLTLAAG

-3871 SFAVSAADTAPKF
+3871 SFAVPATHPTVSSIALAAGRFSLNPYAGGHYDTGETIWLAVTFSKDISFRDESLTATDPGLSLMIGDQAREASFDFVSGLDQLRFRYVVVKGDEGQIRVGANALRDNGNTIYLRGGNSGNAADHADLSHAQMDLGHRVGGPTHARNLKAASAGDGRLRVTWTEATYAPSGYRLFYTDLGTNVQKRWNDAQSGTVITGLKNGQGYRIRVDTLNDDGTKLDKTAVYTTGTPGIPTKVTDLTVESGDGQLTVTWTAATSAPRGYRLFYRENRPGSPQPRWTPPESGAVITGLKNDQEYVIRVDTLNYDGKAANGTAVYATGTPREVDVAPGFGSETIDDQAWTAGTAVSLTLPAATDGNGAISYALTPALPNGVTVDTSTRVVSGAPTEVASAATYTWRASDGDSNTADSDTVALTFSVTVGKGTLAAPANLAVKANSKTKAGFTVLWNAVANAAGYTATATPSGGTAVTGTVTGTEAAFTGLAVSTEYEVSVVAKGNANYNDSQAATLSVTTAANSAPTVANAIPNQAATAGTAFSYIFPTNTFNDVDSDSLTYTAMQTDGTTDSALPSWLVFTAAERKLAGTPKTADIGTLKVKVTASDGTASVSDTFDIVVSAADTAPKF

-3916 SYALTPALPA
+3916 SHALTPALPA

-4000 TWSTVSNAAGY
+4000 TWSAVSNAAGY

-4122 ALPSWLV
+4122 ALPSCGW
-4129 FTAAERKLAGTP
+4129 
-4141 KTADIGTLKVKV
+4141 
-4153 TASDGTA
+4153 
-4160 SVSDTFDIV
+4160 
-4169 VSAAPVSDTAPAFAQ
+4169 
-4184 GATIADQSW
+4184 
-4193 TVGTEITAFTL
+4193 
-4204 PAATGGNGAISY
+4204 
-4216 ALTPALP
+4216 
-4223 AGVSLNSSTREVSG
+4223 
-4237 TPTAAAA
+4237 
-4244 AATYTWRAS
+4244 
-4253 DSDTNTANSDTA
+4253 
-4265 ALTFS
+4265 
-4270 VTVNKAKLAK
+4270 
-4280 PTGLGLKTDSKTKTG
+4280 
-4295 FTITWSTVS
+4295 
-4304 NAAGYTAQ
+4304 
-4312 AVAGSTTVNG
+4312 
-4322 VVSGTNTE
+4322 
-4330 AVFTGL
+4330 
-4336 TVNTA
+4336 
-4341 YKVTVTATGDANYAN
+4341 
-4356 SDASDEFDASTAA
+4356 
-4369 NRAPTVANAIPDQA
+4369 
-4383 ATVNAAFS
+4383 
-4391 HVFPTN
+4391 
-4397 TFNDADSDSL
+4397 
-4407 TYTAMQTDGT
+4407 
-4417 TDSALPSWLV
+4417 
-4427 FTAAERKLAG
+4427 
-4437 TPKTADIGTL
+4437 
-4447 KVKVTASDGTASV
+4447 
-4460 SDTFDIVVSA
+4460 
-4470 APVSDTAPAFAQGA
+4470 
-4484 TIADQSWTV
+4484 
-4493 GTEITAFTL
+4493 
-4502 PAATG
+4502 
-4507 GNGAISYALTPALPA
+4507 
-4522 GVSLNSS
+4522 
-4529 TREVSGTPTAAAA
+4529 
-4542 AATYTWRASDS
+4542 
-4553 DTNTANS
+4553 
-4560 DTAALTFSV
+4560 
-4569 TVNKAKLAKPTGLGL
+4569 
-4584 KTDSKTKTGFTI
+4584 
-4596 TWSTVS
+4596 
-4602 NAAGYTAQAVAGSTT
+4602 
-4617 VNGVVSGT
+4617 
-4625 NTEAVFTGLTVNT
+4625 
-4638 AYKVTV
+4638 
-4644 TATGDANYANSDASD
+4644 
-4659 EFDASTAAN
+4659 
-4668 RAPTVANAIP
+4668 
-4678 DQAATVNAAFSHVFP
+4678 
-4693 TNTFNDADS
+4693 
-4702 DSLTYTAM
+4702 
-4710 QTDGTTDSALP
+4710 
-4721 SWLVFTAAERKLAGT
+4721 
-4736 PKTADIGTL
+4736 
-4745 KVKVTAS
+4745 
-4752 DGTASVSDT
+4752 
-4761 FDIVVS
+4761 
-4767 AAPVSDTA
+4767 
-4775 PAFAQGATIADQ
+4775 
-4787 SWTVGTEITAF
+4787 
-4798 TLPAATG
+4798 
-4805 GNGAISYAL
+4805 
-4814 TPALPA
+4814 
-4820 GVSLNSSTREV
+4820 
-4831 SGTPTAAAA
+4831 
-4840 QATYTW
+4840 
-4846 RASDS
+4846 
-4851 DTNTANSD
+4851 
-4859 TAALTFSVTVGEGT
+4859 
-4873 PAEAPTGVTDLSVEA
+4873 
-4888 TAKGELTVSWT
+4888 
-4899 AASVAPNGY
+4899 
-4908 RLRWRKT
+4908 
-4915 DGTFNTGEKLAAG
+4915 
-4928 TTSHKITGLDDETTY
+4928 
-4943 RVRIDT
+4943 
-4949 LNADDSLAS
+4949 
-4958 GTAVSK
+4958 
-4964 DGTTLSGVA
+4964 
-4973 TPPRDLTLAAG
+4973 
-4984 TAAGSIDVSWTAALV
+4984 
-4999 GSNGYLVRWR
+4999 
-5009 AGGATE
+5009 
-5015 LNAGEVVAS
+5015 
-5024 GAATA
+5024 
-5029 YTITGLTAGT
+5029 
-5039 GYIVRVDTRDANGN
+5039 
-5053 VVAGAFASATL
+5053 
-5064 ALAANQAPAITD
+5064 
-5076 ITNKTATFG
+5076 
-5085 ANLLVDV
+5085 
-5092 SATDADTGDTLQYKA
+5092 
-5107 SSSDTTIATASPT
+5107 
-5120 SLADLES
+5120 
-5127 DSQVTVTPVGA
+5127 
-5138 GTATITV
+5138 
-5145 TVSDGTDEA
+5145 
-5154 TDTFAVAVSRAALGK
+5154 
-5169 PDVTVNEADG
+5169 
-5179 RLWATWWDVP
+5179 
-5189 NAAGYELEYK
+5189 
-5199 ESDETTWKGND
+5199 
-5210 DDSSPANILSLTN
+5210 SSPPP
-5223 GQEYDVRVRAKA
+5223 
-5235 ASASTTHLDSEWSDV
+5235 SA
-5250 KKGTPAAPDTA
+5250 
-5261 PGFGSETVAA
+5261 
-5271 QSWTV
+5271 
-5276 GTEITA
+5276 
-5282 FTLPAATGG
+5282 
-5291 NGAIS
+5291 
-5296 YVLTPALPAGVS
+5296 
-5308 LNTSTRE
+5308 
-5315 VSGTPTAAAAEA
+5315 
-5327 TYTWRASDGDSNTA
+5327 
-5341 DSDTAA
+5341 
-5347 LTFSV
+5347 
-5352 TVGAATPTKVTN
+5352 
-5364 LQVTALDESLMVSW
+5364 
-5378 TAASVAPNGYSV
+5378 
-5390 RWRERAPGKALSPVN
+5390 
-5405 DVAGTSFTID
+5405 
-5415 DLTNGQEYVVRVETR
+5415 
-5430 NAADDGVQAGTAVTG
+5430 
-5445 TGTPAVSDTAPKFA
+5445 
-5459 DGATIADQT
+5459 
-5468 FTVDAQ
+5468 
-5474 ITAFTL
+5474 
-5480 PAATG
+5480 
-5485 GNGAISHA
+5485 
-5493 LTPALPAGVSL
+5493 
-5504 NTSTRE
+5504 
-5510 VSGTPT
+5510 
-5516 AAAAAATYTWRASDS
+5516 
-5531 DTNTANSDTAALTFS
+5531 
-5546 VTVNKAKLAKPTGL
+5546 
-5560 GLKTDSKTKTGFT
+5560 
-5573 VTWTAVSNAAG
+5573 
-5584 YTAQAVAGSTTV
+5584 
-5596 NGVVSGTNTEAVFTG
+5596 
-5611 LTVNTAYKV
+5611 
-5620 TVTATGDANYA
+5620 
-5631 NSDASDEFDASTAA
+5631 
-5645 NRAPTV
+5645 
-5651 ANAIPNQAATVNAAF
+5651 
-5666 SYVFPTNTFNDADS
+5666 
-5680 DSLTYTA
+5680 
-5687 MQTDG
+5687 
-5692 TTDSALPSWLV
+5692 
-5703 FTAAERKLAGTP
+5703 
-5715 KTADIGTLKVKVTA
+5715 
-5729 SDGTASVSDTFDIVV
+5729 
-5744 SAADTAPA
+5744 
-5752 FAQGASI
+5752 
-5759 PDRTLTVGAQIT
+5759 
-5771 AFTLPAATGGNGAIS
+5771 
-5786 YELSPALPAGVSL
+5786 
-5799 NSSTREVS
+5799 
-5807 GTPTAA
+5807 
-5813 AAQATYTWRA
+5813 
-5823 SDSDTNTADSD
+5823 
-5834 TAALTF
+5834 
-5840 SVTVGATPTRVTNL
+5840 
-5854 RVTPLDGALMVSWT
+5854 
-5868 AATVAPNGYSVL
+5868 
-5880 WRERGSGHDLSL
+5880 
-5892 ADDVTG
+5892 
-5898 ASFTIDGLT
+5898 
-5907 NGQEYVVRVVTRN
+5907 
-5920 GADSGGR
+5920 
-5927 DGPAVVG
+5927 
-5934 SGTPSVRDTAP
+5934 
-5945 AFAQG
+5945 
-5950 ASIPAQSWTVGTEIT
+5950 
-5965 AFILPAATGGNGAV
+5965 
-5979 SYELTPAL
+5979 
-5987 PAGVSLNRGTR
+5987 
-5998 EVSGTPTAAAA
+5998 
-6009 ATYTWRA
+6009 
-6016 SDSDS
+6016 
-6021 NTANSDSAALTFRV
+6021 
-6035 TADRPTPTGATN
+6035 
-6047 LRVTAGNG
+6047 
-6055 ALGVSWTAASRAPNG
+6055 
-6070 YSVRWRERRPDSRLT
+6070 
-6085 AINRVAG
+6085 
-6092 ASFTI
+6092 
-6097 PNLTNGVAYI
+6097 
-6107 VRVDTRNEADSGI
+6107 
-6120 QADTL
+6120 
-6125 LSGTGTPDASGNL
+6125 
-6138 APTVAAIGDR
+6138 
-6148 SLTFGTDLDVD
+6148 
-6159 VDASDVDGD
+6159 
-6168 DLTYKASSSD
+6168 
-6178 TAVATVSPTAPVGHG
+6178 
-6193 GGSRVRVTPVG
+6193 
-6204 AGTAT
+6204 
-6209 VTVTVSDGANEASAS
+6209 
-6224 FEVSV
+6224 
-6229 LRRELDAPS
+6229 
-6238 VRLEPIYE
+6238 
-6246 RMRAIWAAVEGASSY
+6246 
-6261 DVEVRESGSDDYWTT
+6261 
-6276 GTFTDPGVEILLL
+6276 
-6289 SNGVEYEVRVRAKAA
+6289 
-6304 AGSRTHV
+6304 
-6311 DGDWSEIARAAP
+6311 
-6323 LAGPTRAADLEVA
+6323 
-6336 PGNGSL
+6336 
-6342 AVSWRAAVYAPRG
+6342 SWRAR
-6355 YSVRWRKA
+6355 R
-6363 GAGGS
+6363 
-6368 LSPVKRVDGTS
+6368 
-6379 FTIPN
+6379 
-6384 LANGATYVV
+6384 
-6393 RLDTLGA
+6393 RLPT
-6400 RGLDLQPDTDLTA
+6400 
-6413 QGKPS
+6413 
-6418 AVAARAAAEAPLATL
+6418 
-6433 SVGDAEGGEGDV
+6433 
-6445 LEFGVALSEA
+6445 
-6455 SAREVRVRWRTEPGT
+6455 
-6470 ARAGEDYESGG
+6470 
-6481 GELVFA
+6481 
-6487 PGETARAVRVRTLD
+6487 
-6501 DAHDDPGET
+6501 
-6510 FRVVLS
+6510 
-6516 GARGAALGPG
+6516 
-6526 REAIGTIRN
+6526 
-6535 ADPMPAGWLARFG
+6535 LAR
-6548 RAAAEQAL
+6548 
-6556 DGIARR
+6556 
-6562 IAEPRTAGRQGTLG
+6562 
-6576 GAPIGGAAPDGESG
+6576 
-6590 GLPGGPSAL
+6590 
-6599 GGGLGGL
+6599 
-6606 NGGLNGGMVGG
+6606 
-6617 QGAGFGSGAGVG
+6617 
-6629 MGGYGY
+6629 
-6635 GNGTGGMAGG
+6635 
-6645 YGNGMG
+6645 
-6651 GMGGNYGMGG
+6651 
-6661 GMGGAPPHVHGGR
+6661 
-6674 GMAFGDLLAASSF
+6674 
-6687 ALVGKADRAGR
+6687 
-6698 SAALWGRGARSS
+6698 
-6710 FHGMDGAASVDGTL
+6710 
-6724 STATLGA
+6724 
-6731 DYGGGRWLAGLALSR
+6731 
-6746 TVGEGGYRLPGA
+6746 
-6758 GSGRIRATLGTAI
+6758 
-6771 PYASLNASDRLSL
+6771 
-6784 WAAAG
+6784 
-6789 GGSGALTLTPDGA
+6789 
-6802 APTETGIDWRMAALG
+6802 
-6817 LRGDLLSGASGPA
+6817 
-6830 LAFVSDALWSRT
+6830 
-6842 ASERAEAS
+6842 
-6850 GAATSLAASSSAT
+6850 
-6863 SRLRLGLEGSWA
+6863 
-6875 LPLGLT
+6875 
-6881 PKLEA
+6881 
-6886 GVRRDAGD
+6886 
-6894 AGSGFGL
+6894 
-6901 EIGGGLAWSAPG
+6901 
-6913 LGLNLD
+6913 
-6919 LSGRTLIASGAGGD
+6919 
-6933 SGFSAALGYD
+6933 
-6943 PSPASLLGLSLTLRQ
+6943 
-6958 DLGGSSSGG
+6958 
-6967 LAALFAPDLPTSSF
+6967 
-6981 GGGQARWTT
+6981 
-6990 EAAYGLPA
+6990 
-6998 FGGRFTLIPVLGYG
+6998 
-7012 AFGAGHDYSLGWR
+7012 
-7025 LEPSPDAE
+7025 
-7033 GAPNLSLG
+7033 
-7041 LRATRREPEGAP
+7041 
-7053 PDHGVEVEV
+7053 
-7062 RARW
+7062 